1 MPLTDIVIGRE
12 PDKIEK
18 YGSEGCVFLGKNI
31 VGKGEDAHTTNKV
44 LMDVSDP
51 HIILIVGKR
60 GTGKSYSSA
69 VIAEEIMKLPDDIK
83 ENLSCLMIDTMGI
96 FWSMK
101 TPNEKDIELLAE
113 WKLKP
118 AKFPIINIVPVGLA
132 KIYDRKGII
141 FDGTFSIKPSELSAA
156 DWSLAFGF
164 SLQDRLGILLERV
177 IKKMGEDYTI
187 DDIISQIESDERSS
201 EDDKLALEN
210 RFIAASEWGIFSK
223 DATPIE
229 NILKP
234 GVATVLDVSM
244 QEWNVRNLM
253 VSILARK
260 IYETRI
266 IARREEEIEI
276 MGGSNKRKIP
286 LSWIIIDEAHEF
298 LPNSGKTAASDALLT
313 LVRQGRQPG
322 ISCIFISQRPN
333 KLHEDVIAQSDLVIA
348 HRLTSKID
356 IEALSAI
363 MQTYMLF
370 DIRKLISDLPKAK
383 GSALVLDDNSERIYN
398 IQVRPRQSWHAGGSP
413 SALKSKSL

>member
-12 PDKIEK
+12 PEKIEK
-18 YGSEGCVFLGKNI
+18 YGTDGCVFLGRNI
-31 VGKGEDAHTTNKV
+31 VGKGEDAHITNKV

-51 HIILIVGKR
+51 HIVLIVGKR

-69 VIAEEIMKLPDDIK
+69 VIAEEIMKLPEDIK

-101 TPNEKDIELLAE
+101 TPNERDMELLSE

-118 AKFPIINIVPVGLA
+118 SKFPIRNIVPVGLT
-132 KIYDRKGII
+132 KLYEKRGII
-141 FDGTFSIKPSELSAA
+141 FDDTFSIKASELSAG
-156 DWSLAFGF
+156 DWSITFGF
-164 SLQDRLGILLERV
+164 SLQDNLGILLERILKKMEGNYTINDI
-177 IKKMGEDYTI
+177 IKK
-187 DDIISQIESDERSS
+187 IESDDRSS
-201 EDDKLALEN
+201 ENDKLALEN
-210 RFIAASEWGIFSK
+210 RFIAANNWGIFSK

-229 NILKP
+229 NILKQ
-234 GVATVLDVSM
+234 GVATVLDVSL
-244 QEWNVRNLM
+244 QDWNVRNLM

-266 IARREEEIEI
+266 MARREEEIGLMEDY
-276 MGGSNKRKIP
+276 NKRKIP

-298 LPNSGKTAASDALLT
+298 LPSAGKTAASDALLT

-333 KLHEDVIAQSDLVIA
+333 KLHEDVIAQSDLVIS
-348 HRLTSKID
+348 HRLTAKPD
-356 IEALSAI
+356 IESLSAI

-370 DIRKLISDLPKAK
+370 DIKKLISDLPKTK
-383 GSALVLDDNSERIYN
+383 GSALVLDDNSERLYN

-413 SALKSKSL
+413 SALKE